1 MTPYAALVAPPA
13 APVREPWLEPGD
25 LRAAASLAGALVVL
39 GLVAGLLWAAIS
51 PHGSGVVVTKTEII
65 PFEQENWIAADGR
78 FAVITAVIGLVAGLV
93 AWFWRSRR
101 GPVLVAGLG
110 VGAIVG
116 SALTA
121 LVGRAVSSG
130 HSTGAVNSGIR
141 LHIVLH
147 AHGLIAIEGVVALA
161 AYLGGVLFAGPDDLG
176 RPVAASLTDPNLTNQ
191 QFGNQ
196 LFGNPPGGFTPG
208 LTGPNPG

>member
-1 MTPYAALVAPPA
+1 MTMSPYAGLVDPPA

-25 LRAAASLAGALVVL
+25 VRAAATLAGVLVIL
-39 GLVAGLLWAAIS
+39 GLVAGLVWAAVS

-78 FAVITAVIGLVAGLV
+78 FAIITAIIGLVAGLV

-101 GPVLVAGLG
+101 GPVLVAGLA

-147 AHGLIAIEGVVALA
+147 AHGLLAIEGVVALA

-176 RPVAASLTDPNLTNQ
+176 RPADASLSSPTAADAPTG
-191 QFGNQ
+191 F
-196 LFGNPPGGFTPG
+196 PPGFSVPTPG
-208 LTGPNPG
+208 YGA